1 MNLEGNMSK
10 SINVNRKE
18 EISANIFAAVIKDLE
33 AKESKAIVA
42 IQLYLHNAIG
52 DVIDDIT
59 GFAEAGARAQ
69 AAKQF
74 LLDKFTQES

>member
-1 MNLEGNMSK
+1 MSK
-10 SINVNRKE
+10 SNNVNRKE
-18 EISANIFAAVIKDLE
+18 EISANIFAAAIKDLE
-33 AKESKAIVA
+33 AKESKAVA
-42 IQLYLHNAIG
+42 TIQLYLHNATG

-59 GFAEAGARAQ
+59 GCAEAGARAQ